1 MPSLHV
7 VERTAYPQDIVGRS
21 YQHFF
26 PENIPAPLAGAQ
38 SPKRAGRFFKNE
50 AVREDALR
58 NEAELGDAI
67 FRFVFLRY

>member
-7 VERTAYPQDIVGRS
+7 VEHTAYPNEVVGRS

-26 PENIPAPLAGAQ
+26 RENIPAPLAGAK
-38 SPKRAGRFFKNE
+38 SPKRAGRFFKSE
-50 AVREDALR
+50 AARDTSAQ
-58 NEAELGDAI
+58 NEAELGAAI